1 MTAAPGERHPDLRG
15 ILAKG
20 REPGAGYRID
30 DVGKASLIE
39 DVARA
44 ASISPEQAE
53 AAVRQVLVFL
63 ASRLPS
69 PIIGRLRTILDS
81 TEKDLPNPKDPTL
94 ICNPPRP

>member
-1 MTAAPGERHPDLRG
+1 M
-15 ILAKG
+15 
-20 REPGAGYRID
+20 
-30 DVGKASLIE
+30 GKASLIE

-69 PIIGRLRTILDS
+69 PIVGRLRTILDS
-81 TEKDLPNPKDPTL
+81 TEKSGPDPKDPVL
-94 ICNPPRP
+94 VGVPPSR